1 MSNVIAF
8 PAPKEKDV
16 YVAPE
21 VAVMYIFTMAFGGND
36 KAKQWAEYGLEVAKE
51 RGFALSD
58 MLIRY
63 ATNPETEANGV
74 RALKSFVE
82 YLPAE
87 EFFTINGLEV
97 VKGGAA

>member
-8 PAPKEKDV
+8 PAPKEQDV
-16 YVAPE
+16 YVRPE
-21 VAVMYIFTMAFGGND
+21 VAVMYVFSMAYDGSAT
-36 KAKQWAEYGLEVAKE
+36 AKQWVDYGLSVAEE

-63 ATNPETEANGV
+63 AIDQKTEANGV
-74 RALKSFVE
+74 RALMSFIE

-87 EFFTINGLEV
+87 EFFTINGLDI
-97 VKGGAA
+97 VKVGAV